1 MKHTDIQTLASRV
14 EGPVLLPEDEGY
26 DEERTGANLAV
37 RHEPEVIVGAA
48 RAEDV
53 QEAVRFAAERGLAVA
68 VQCTGHGHAAA
79 ARGGVLVTTGRM
91 TGVEVDPD
99 RRTVSV
105 GAGVRFEQVIP
116 ATAPHGLAPLNGSAP
131 HVGVVSYVLGGG
143 VGLLV
148 RTYGYASDRVRGL
161 ELVTA
166 DGELRRVTADGEP
179 DLYWAVVG
187 GRDNFGIVTRLEMDL
202 VPVSR
207 VYGGGFF
214 YDARAAPGVL
224 NAYVRWAEDMPRQM
238 NSSVALIPVPDDPEV
253 PEPMR
258 GRHVY
263 HVRIA
268 YTGSAEEGERL
279 VAPLREAGP
288 VLVEALRDM
297 PYAESASIHDEPPVP
312 VPFQRETALLREV
325 DDDVL
330 RTLLEHAGPR
340 APVPCVVELRHLGGA
355 AAEPSEHPNSVAH
368 RDAPYLLSVV
378 TLLFGITAEDTRP
391 LYEKIFE
398 ALAPVSS
405 GARLTFLGF
414 GANAGED
421 RVRAAYAPADLERL
435 TRLKTVHDPQN
446 LFRLNHNIPP
456 ATTGAASAS

>member
-1 MKHTDIQTLASRV
+1 MKHADIQTLASRV
-14 EGPVLLPEDEGY
+14 EGPVLLPGDEGY

-53 QEAVRFAAERGLAVA
+53 QEAVRFAAEHGLAVA
-68 VQCTGHGHAAA
+68 VQCTGHGYAAA
-79 ARGGVLVTTGRM
+79 ARGGLLVTTGRM
-91 TGVEVDPD
+91 AGVEVDPD
-99 RRTVSV
+99 QRTVTV
-105 GAGVRFEQVIP
+105 EAGVRFEQVIP
-116 ATAPHGLAPLNGSAP
+116 AAAPYGLAPLNGSAP

-148 RTYGYASDRVRGL
+148 RTFGYAADRVRRL

-166 DGELRRVTADGEP
+166 DGELRTVTADGDP

-202 VPVSR
+202 VPVDR

-214 YDARAAPGVL
+214 YDAEAAPGVL
-224 NAYVRWAEDMPRQM
+224 TAYVRWAEGMPREM
-238 NSSVALIPVPDDPEV
+238 NSSVALIPMPDDPEV

-268 YTGSAEEGERL
+268 YTGGAEEGERL

-288 VLVEALRDM
+288 VLMEALRDM
-297 PYAESASIHDEPPVP
+297 PYTESASIHDEPPAP
-312 VPFQRETALLREV
+312 VPFQRETTLLREV
-325 DDDVL
+325 GDDVV
-330 RTLLEHAGPR
+330 RTLLEHAGPQ

-355 AAEPSEHPNSVAH
+355 VSAPPERPNSVAH

-391 LYEKIFE
+391 LYEKLFH
-398 ALAPVSS
+398 ALGPFSS
-405 GARLTFLGF
+405 GATLNFLGF

-435 TRLKTVHDPQN
+435 ARLKAVHDPQN
-446 LFRLNHNIPP
+446 LFRLNYNVPP
-456 ATTGAASAS
+456 AASDAPPAH